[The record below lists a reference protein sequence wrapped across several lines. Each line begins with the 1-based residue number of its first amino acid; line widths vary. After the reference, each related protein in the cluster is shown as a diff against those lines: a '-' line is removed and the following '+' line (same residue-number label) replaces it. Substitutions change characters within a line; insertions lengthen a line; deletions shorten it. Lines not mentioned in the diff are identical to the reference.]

1 MKRKILILSVMLL
14 SMFRTGFY
22 SAQAEELSYPFDSI
36 HLIEAE
42 HFQVT
47 VPANLST
54 ESLLY
59 PTVGSGDILNIYM
72 GTIELWADEVAA
84 SATTSMIVVT
94 DDLGVDLHRFVV
106 NNYAYYEGVSKM
118 WGFASHI
125 LIDPE
130 VGVVKDLDILAAGI
144 HEFIIVHDL
153 ALDTWS
159 FEDDKD
165 CVMPAMAGTFA
176 SETGLDIIIAA
187 YVEVTPSSVSEARRD
202 NTLTWFDMIFTLG
215 LFSCGGTT
223 SSSVASSATDSSTP
237 TSEVLVALNN
247 EELSLALSE
256 AIKQVFVS

>member
-22 SAQAEELSYPFDSI
+22 SAQAEDLSYPFDSI
-36 HLIEAE
+36 HLIEAS

-59 PTVGSGDILNIYM
+59 PTVESGDILNIYM

-84 SATTSMIVVT
+84 TATTSMIVVT
-94 DDLGVDLHRFVV
+94 DELGVDLHRFVV
-106 NNYAYYEGVSKM
+106 NNYAYYEGVSKT

-130 VGVVKDLDILAAGI
+130 VGVVKDMDLLAAGL
-144 HEFIIVHDL
+144 HEFVITHDL
-153 ALDTWS
+153 VLDVWS

-165 CVMPAMAGTFA
+165 CLMPDMTA
-176 SETGLDIIIAA
+176 SFVTETGLDIIIAA
-187 YVEVTPSSVSEARRD
+187 YVEVPPSSVSEARRD
-202 NTLTWFDMIFTLG
+202 NTLDWFDMIFTAG
-215 LFSCGGTT
+215 LFSCAGTT
-223 SSSVASSATDSSTP
+223 SSSEVNALTP
-237 TSEVLVALNN
+237 LNN
-247 EELSLALSE
+247 GELTEALST
-256 AIKQVFVS
+256 AIKEVFVS

>member
-22 SAQAEELSYPFDSI
+22 AAQAEELAYPFDSI

-54 ESLLY
+54 ESLLH
-59 PTVGSGDILNIYM
+59 TSVASGDVLNIYM

-84 SATTSMIVVT
+84 STTTSMIVVT
-94 DDLGVDLHRFVV
+94 NALGVDLHRFVV
-106 NNYAYYEGVSKM
+106 NDYAFQEGVSKT

-130 VGVVKDLDILAAGI
+130 VGVVKDLDILAAGL
-144 HEFIIVHDL
+144 HEFIITHDL

-165 CVMPAMAGTFA
+165 CVMPAMTGTFA

-202 NTLTWFDMIFTLG
+202 NTLSWFDMIFTFG
-215 LFSCGGTT
+215 LFSCGGTA
-223 SSSVASSATDSSTP
+223 SSSVSNSSTSVP

-247 EELSLALSE
+247 EELTEALST
-256 AIKQVFVS
+256 AIKEVFVS